1 MAKLRVEGTD
11 LVLSLT
17 TTEKIAGLH
26 GDLRVPLRQ
35 VTSIE
40 TLPDALAAVRGVR
53 APGLAIPG
61 RTKIGTWRGRGARR
75 FVVARRGEP
84 GLRIRLKGAR
94 YDELL
99 VATPDGELVARKIR
113 EGASRA

>member
-1 MAKLRVEGTD
+1 MAKLTIEGTD

-17 TTEKIAGLH
+17 TTEKIAALH
-26 GDLRVPLRQ
+26 GDVRVPLQQ

-40 TLPDALAAVRGVR
+40 TLPDALAAVHGVR
-53 APGLAIPG
+53 APGLAFPG

-84 GLRIRLKGAR
+84 GLRIRMKGAR

-99 VATPDGELVARKIR
+99 VATPAGERVAAMIR
-113 EGASRA
+113 EGAGRA